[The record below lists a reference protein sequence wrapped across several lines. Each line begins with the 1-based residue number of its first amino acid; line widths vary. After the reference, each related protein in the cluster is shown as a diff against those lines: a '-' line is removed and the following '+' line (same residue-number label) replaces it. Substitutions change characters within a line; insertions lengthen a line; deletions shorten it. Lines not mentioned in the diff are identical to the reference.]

1 MLISFD
7 AMPPVAVPHFKDG
20 DKEALIQKFEDENGK
35 ILILTLQPEA
45 SIGFH
50 IHKTSSEMI
59 YVLSGSGTVTGDG
72 SPETLGPGLCHYCP
86 KGHGHSIRNDGTED
100 LVMFAVVPN
109 Q

>member
-7 AMPPVAVPHFKDG
+7 AMPAVTVPHFKGG
-20 DKEALIQKFEDENGK
+20 DKEALVRKYEDENGK
-35 ILILTLQPEA
+35 ILILTLEPEA

-50 IHKTSSEMI
+50 IHETSSEMI

-72 SPETLGPGLCHYCP
+72 APEALRPGLCHYCP
-86 KGHGHSIRNDGTED
+86 KGHGHSIRNDGAED